1 MTDVMETDVL
11 IIGGGP
17 AGCACALYAARSAL
31 KTIILDKNPA
41 VGALAITHK
50 IANYPGI
57 PANTSGS
64 DLLKIMRDQAV
75 AYGAQYQ
82 QVQVYGID
90 VSGPLKLVY
99 TPVGIFQSKA
109 LVLAT
114 GAMGRS
120 SVLPGED
127 EFLGRGVSYCA
138 TCDGAFYRNQQV
150 VVYGANQEAIDEA
163 MVLAKFA
170 STVYWVTNTKP
181 TSSALGVQQLESASN
196 VQRLSRTRLLSVEG
210 DGSGVTGV
218 KLQKLGEEL
227 PSILDANGV
236 FVYSTGSLPITDFL
250 QGQIP
255 LRDDGGVDVNDD
267 MMTNVE
273 GVWAVGDIRNTPFK
287 QAVVACSDGCVAAMS
302 IDKFLNRRRDIRVDW
317 VHR

>member
-1 MTDVMETDVL
+1 M
-11 IIGGGP
+11 
-17 AGCACALYAARSAL
+17 
-31 KTIILDKNPA
+31 
-41 VGALAITHK
+41 
-50 IANYPGI
+50 
-57 PANTSGS
+57 
-64 DLLKIMRDQAV
+64 
-75 AYGAQYQ
+75 
-82 QVQVYGID
+82 
-90 VSGPLKLVY
+90 
-99 TPVGIFQSKA
+99 
-109 LVLAT
+109 
-114 GAMGRS
+114 
-120 SVLPGED
+120 
-127 EFLGRGVSYCA
+127 
-138 TCDGAFYRNQQV
+138 
-150 VVYGANQEAIDEA
+150 
-163 MVLAKFA
+163 
-170 STVYWVTNTKP
+170 
-181 TSSALGVQQLESASN
+181 
-196 VQRLSRTRLLSVEG
+196 LSVEG

>member
-1 MTDVMETDVL
+1 
-11 IIGGGP
+11 
-17 AGCACALYAARSAL
+17 
-31 KTIILDKNPA
+31 
-41 VGALAITHK
+41 
-50 IANYPGI
+50 
-57 PANTSGS
+57 
-64 DLLKIMRDQAV
+64 
-75 AYGAQYQ
+75 
-82 QVQVYGID
+82 
-90 VSGPLKLVY
+90 
-99 TPVGIFQSKA
+99 
-109 LVLAT
+109 
-114 GAMGRS
+114 MGRS